1 MEIEKRRN
9 LPAVGRRIKP
19 SYRGE
24 KGGRSAPER
33 KRGEGVLAASGVLIL
48 ALVAFFSG
56 AWMAKAISD
65 AHHPE
70 TSAIRQSRAMKDP
83 SIPWKIK
90 SGPSRQ
96 SRNQEER
103 KEAASPRPS
112 PEGLKTPPEKGAS
125 FPENSSPTEEASS
138 TPLPSRPRYTLQIGA
153 YSNAEE
159 ARNMVNQ
166 LRSKGYQAFQAT
178 GTAAAKGEIHR
189 VRVGQFQTL
198 QEARQFALTFEKK
211 EKMKTLISNL
221 P

>member
-1 MEIEKRRN
+1 MEIEKRKN
-9 LPAVGRRIKP
+9 LPTVGRRVKP
-19 SYRGE
+19 SYRE
-24 KGGRSAPER
+24 RKGKISAPER
-33 KRGEGVLAASGVLIL
+33 KRGEGVLAATGVLIL

-65 AHHPE
+65 SYRPE
-70 TSAIRQSRAMKDP
+70 TSAIKQSRAMKDP

-90 SGPSRQ
+90 SEPHRE

-103 KEAASPRPS
+103 KEATSPRPS
-112 PEGLKTPPEKGAS
+112 PEKSKAPPE
-125 FPENSSPTEEASS
+125 NISPTEEASS
-138 TPLPSRPRYTLQIGA
+138 ASPSSRPRYTLQIGA

-166 LRSKGYQAFQAT
+166 LRSKGYQAYEAT

-211 EKMKTLISNL
+211 EKMKTLISSL